1 MTVNSNNL
9 FYLCSLVEF
18 IGRTQGLERKA
29 VVNLLGADNL
39 NRIYEQADVLHC
51 EPIEKIADE
60 YIHYFDIQK
69 GSFDNVGSCR
79 YTVPDHFTI
88 GKVYQRLIED
98 TLTDDNLIPHIME
111 VYNSWVSET
120 ESAIIIQISTISP
133 ELISLFV
140 IRKKIDSVV

>member
-39 NRIYEQADVLHC
+39 NRVYEQADVLHC

-111 VYNSWVSET
+111 VYNSWVSDG
-120 ESAIIIQISTISP
+120 ISNYNTDFYYQPRSYIALCYK
-133 ELISLFV
+133 ENKLIA
-140 IRKKIDSVV
+140 

>member
-9 FYLCSLVEF
+9 FYLCSLVEY
-18 IGRTQGLERKA
+18 IGRKQSLERKA
-29 VVNLLGADNL
+29 VVNSLGIENL
-39 NRIYEQADVLHC
+39 NRIYEQADILHC

-60 YIHYFDIQK
+60 YISCFDIPK

-98 TLTDDNLIPHIME
+98 TLTDDNLIPHIIE
-111 VYNSWVSET
+111 VYNSW
-120 ESAIIIQISTISP
+120 SAQ
-133 ELISLFV
+133 SLY
-140 IRKKIDSVV
+140 RSLL